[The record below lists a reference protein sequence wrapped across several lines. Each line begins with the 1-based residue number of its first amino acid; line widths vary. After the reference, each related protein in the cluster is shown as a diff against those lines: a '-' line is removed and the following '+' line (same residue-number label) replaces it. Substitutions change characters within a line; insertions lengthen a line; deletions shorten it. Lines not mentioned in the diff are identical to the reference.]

1 MVARLHA
8 CLTAAT
14 PVGLGLAGSVTL
26 HWGQCK
32 KAAGCPDASA
42 IADSVAM
49 PQPAHRF
56 QLLWARRLKRR
67 NWRVSWEVPVQV
79 QKDRRGFIDLVVTN
93 DRWTVAVELDNVA
106 PREKSIRKLALF
118 QCDRAYVVCRSGIIL
133 RVQ

>member
-1 MVARLHA
+1 MLNCCHAR
-8 CLTAAT
+8 AAW
-14 PVGLGLAGSVTL
+14 PGLAWPAALRCTGRSA
-26 HWGQCK
+26 K